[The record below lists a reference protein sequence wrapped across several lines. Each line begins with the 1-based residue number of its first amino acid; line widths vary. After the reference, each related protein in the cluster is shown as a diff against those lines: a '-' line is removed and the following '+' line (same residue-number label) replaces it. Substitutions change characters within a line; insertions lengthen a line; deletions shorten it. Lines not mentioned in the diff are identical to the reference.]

1 MRRGGRYSGAVQ
13 DATPLTG
20 RVVAVGPPDVGEADA
35 GPRRL
40 PRGPLTVRI
49 VIDGLPIADL
59 PVGSRLRVGGVV
71 LAELARPDAAT
82 QRSSG
87 DSSGFLEAGQS
98 DLIPG
103 EVLEEGPVTPGDP
116 VALEAVALPL
126 TDALDLHSFRPED
139 TKRVLTEYLDEA
151 SRAGLSEVRIVH
163 GRGRGVQRAI
173 VRRILSEVPQV
184 ARFAEAPPARG
195 GWGATIVHL
204 RRMDDAP
211 SA

>member
-1 MRRGGRYSGAVQ
+1 M
-13 DATPLTG
+13 
-20 RVVAVGPPDVGEADA
+20 
-35 GPRRL
+35 
-40 PRGPLTVRI
+40 
-49 VIDGLPIADL
+49 
-59 PVGSRLRVGGVV
+59 
-71 LAELARPDAAT
+71 
-82 QRSSG
+82 
-87 DSSGFLEAGQS
+87 
-98 DLIPG
+98 
-103 EVLEEGPVTPGDP
+103 TPGDP

-126 TDALDLHSFRPED
+126 TDVLDLHSFRPED

-151 SRAGLSEVRIVH
+151 YRAGLSEVRIVH

-211 SA
+211 PA